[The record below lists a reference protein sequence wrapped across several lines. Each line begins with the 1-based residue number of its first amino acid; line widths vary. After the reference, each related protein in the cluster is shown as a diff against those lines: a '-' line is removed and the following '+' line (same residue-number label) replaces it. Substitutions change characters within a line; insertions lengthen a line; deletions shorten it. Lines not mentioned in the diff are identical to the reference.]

1 VVAASLAACG
11 SESGS
16 DKLSKTDQTT
26 SSEAPMSMSNANAK
40 IMDGFATADTDSTA
54 APSPSTSGIAD
65 NSTPSDFN
73 RQVIYTADLHM
84 QVKDFA
90 STRLTIDQLITSSG
104 GYLLSFTEDESS
116 DRKSGSFKIKVPAKG
131 FNTFIDAIDKLP
143 DKKLSKSINGEDVT
157 EEYADLN
164 ARLKAKE
171 VAEARLLSFMENA
184 KTSKDLVAFS
194 NELSQVQ
201 EDIERIKGRMRFID
215 QNVEY
220 STVNINM
227 YQTLRANG
235 SELDLNE
242 KPGLMTRAGNAL
254 NQSADMIVELGKA
267 IVIAAAFL
275 LPLMPVIGAII
286 LIVFMINRRIKRTK
300 SQTSNSPQQND
311 PTPPSDDQMA

>member
-1 VVAASLAACG
+1 
-11 SESGS
+11 
-16 DKLSKTDQTT
+16 
-26 SSEAPMSMSNANAK
+26 
-40 IMDGFATADTDSTA
+40 
-54 APSPSTSGIAD
+54 
-65 NSTPSDFN
+65 
-73 RQVIYTADLHM
+73 
-84 QVKDFA
+84 
-90 STRLTIDQLITSSG
+90 
-104 GYLLSFTEDESS
+104 
-116 DRKSGSFKIKVPAKG
+116 
-131 FNTFIDAIDKLP
+131 
-143 DKKLSKSINGEDVT
+143 
-157 EEYADLN
+157 
-164 ARLKAKE
+164 
-171 VAEARLLSFMENA
+171 MENA

-275 LPLMPVIGAII
+275 LPLMPVIGAIVSD
-286 LIVFMINRRIKRTK
+286 L
-300 SQTSNSPQQND
+300 QQ
-311 PTPPSDDQMA
+311 PAAE